1 MATKRPHPWRSLAVL
16 LVALLVGVGLMATL
30 GAWTPRLGLDLRGG
44 TSITLTA
51 RPSAG
56 QGPVTPEKLAE
67 AVEIIRNRVG
77 AIAEA
82 EVTTQGNDH
91 IVVEVPGVGQDQIV
105 RLVGSTAELRF
116 RQVLA
121 AAQVSAPPQTK
132 PTPSKSPATSKATPK
147 PTASPSVTPSKKA
160 TTSPKPRAPGRA
172 VPQAFRQ
179 NAPTPTPTPK
189 ATTSPKATPRT
200 ATPSPGATTP
210 TVDNGKVQVSTT
222 GASPQQLAELQ
233 KFKCSDYA
241 PGKDNSKQVLFT
253 CDREGGTKFVLGPA
267 IVLGSEIADA
277 SAQLP
282 QNQLAWQVG
291 LRLKGQGKS
300 KFAQASTQMYQL
312 QQPLSQFAIVLDGK
326 VVSYPVIQG
335 PITDGQASITGN
347 FSQQESTDLANTLKY
362 GALPL
367 SFETSQVSAVSP
379 TLGSDQLTGGLIAGA
394 IGLALVVVYSFF
406 YYRGLGLVVVLSLAA
421 AGALV
426 YESVVL
432 LGKSAGFTLTL
443 AGIAGL
449 IVAIGIT
456 ADSFVVYF
464 ERLRDEVRDGRSL
477 RTAVETGWIRAR
489 RTILAADSV
498 SLLAAVVLYA
508 LSVGNVRG
516 FAYALG
522 LTTLIDIIIVFVFT
536 KPLITLLARTHFFGE
551 GHRFSGLDPSRLG
564 VPRERLAPRTAT
576 RASSTRAS
584 SPKGA

>member
-1 MATKRPHPWRSLAVL
+1 MATKRPHPWRSLGALL
-16 LVALLVGVGLMATL
+16 LVLVVGFGTMIAIGTL
-30 GAWTPRLGLDLRGG
+30 TPRLGLDLRGG

-67 AVEIIRNRVG
+67 AVDIIRNRVG
-77 AIAEA
+77 SVAEA

-91 IVVEVPGVGQDQIV
+91 IVVEVPGVGQDEIV

-121 AAQVSAPPQTK
+121 VAPAAAAAPAPT
-132 PTPSKSPATSKATPK
+132 PTPSGSPSPSTTPT
-147 PTASPSVTPSKKA
+147 PTPTGSPSASVTPHD
-160 TTSPKPRAPGRA
+160 RGRA
-172 VPQAFRQ
+172 VPQSLKAA
-179 NAPTPTPTPK
+179 APTPTPS
-189 ATTSPKATPRT
+189 ATS
-200 ATPSPGATTP
+200 TPSPTNQPNPPAP
-210 TVDNGKVQVSTT
+210 DNGKVQVSTT
-222 GASPQQLAELQ
+222 GASAAQLAALD
-233 KFKCSDYA
+233 KFKCEQFTPA
-241 PGKDNSKQVLFT
+241 KDNSRNPLLT
-253 CDREGGTKFVLGPA
+253 CDRESATKFVLGPA
-267 IVLGSEIADA
+267 LILGSEISDA

-282 QNQLAWQVG
+282 QNQLSWQVG
-291 LRLKGQGKS
+291 LQLKGAGKS

-326 VVSYPVIQG
+326 VVSFPVIEG
-335 PITDGQASITGN
+335 PITDGQASITGQ
-347 FSQQESTDLANTLKY
+347 FSQQQATDLANTLKY

-367 SFETSQVSAVSP
+367 TFETSQVSTVSP
-379 TLGSDQLTGGLIAGA
+379 TLGSDQLRGGLIAGA
-394 IGLALVVVYSFF
+394 IGLALVVLYSFF

-421 AGALV
+421 AAAVV
-426 YESVVL
+426 YAAVSL
-432 LGKSAGFTLTL
+432 LGPQGFTLTL

-464 ERLRDEVRDGRSL
+464 ERLRDEVREGRSL
-477 RTAVETGWIRAR
+477 RTAVETGWVRAR

-498 SLLAAVVLYA
+498 SLLAAVVLYT

-522 LTTLIDIIIVFVFT
+522 LTTVVDIIIVFVFT
-536 KPLITLLARTHFFGE
+536 KPLLTLLSRTRFFGE

-564 VPRERLAPRTAT
+564 VPRERLAPRTVKRSAT
-576 RASSTRAS
+576 
-584 SPKGA
+584 KGA

>member
-1 MATKRPHPWRSLAVL
+1 
-16 LVALLVGVGLMATL
+16 MATL

-56 QGPVTPEKLAE
+56 QGAITPEKLAE

-121 AAQVSAPPQTK
+121 AAPVAAPPQPK

-147 PTASPSVTPSKKA
+147 PTVGPSVKPSNKA
-160 TTSPKPRAPGRA
+160 TKSPAPRAPGRA
-172 VPQAFRQ
+172 VPQAFRR
-179 NAPTPTPTPK
+179 NAPTPTPTPTPK
-189 ATTSPKATPRT
+189 ATVPAPK
-200 ATPSPGATTP
+200 ATTP
-210 TVDNGKVQVSTT
+210 TVDNGKVRVSTT
-222 GASPQQLAELQ
+222 GASPEQMAALQ
-233 KFKCSDYA
+233 KFKCADYT
-241 PGKDNSKQVLFT
+241 PGKDNFKQALFT
-253 CDREGGTKFVLGPA
+253 CDREGTTKFVLGPA

-291 LRLKGQGKS
+291 LRLKGAGKS

-347 FSQQESTDLANTLKY
+347 FSQQEATDLANTLKY

-367 SFETSQVSAVSP
+367 RFETSQVSAVSP
-379 TLGSDQLTGGLIAGA
+379 TLGSDQLTGGLVAGA
-394 IGLALVVVYSFF
+394 IGLALVVLYSFF

-426 YESVVL
+426 YASVVL

-477 RTAVETGWIRAR
+477 RTAVETGWVRAR

-536 KPLITLLARTHFFGE
+536 KPLVTLLARTRFFGE
-551 GHRFSGLDPSRLG
+551 GHRFSGLDPTRLG

-576 RASSTRAS
+576 RASTRAS

>member
-67 AVEIIRNRVG
+67 AVQIIRNRVG

-121 AAQVSAPPQTK
+121 AAPVSAAAPK
-132 PTPSKSPATSKATPK
+132 PKATPSRSPATPK
-147 PTASPSVTPSKKA
+147 PKPSVSPSAKPSKSA
-160 TTSPKPRAPGRA
+160 KPRSPGRA
-172 VPQAFRQ
+172 VPQAFRRD
-179 NAPTPTPTPK
+179 AAKPTPTPTPK
-189 ATTSPKATPRT
+189 T
-200 ATPSPGATTP
+200 ATPSPKATTP

-222 GASPQQLAELQ
+222 GASPQQMAELQ
-233 KFKCSDYA
+233 KFKCADYT
-241 PGKDNSKQVLFT
+241 PGKDNPKQALFT
-253 CDREGGTKFVLGPA
+253 CDREGTTKFVLGPA
-267 IVLGSEIADA
+267 IILGSEIADA

-291 LRLKGQGKS
+291 LRLKGAGKS

-347 FSQQESTDLANTLKY
+347 FSQQEATDLANTLKY

-394 IGLALVVVYSFF
+394 IGLALVVLYSFF

-426 YESVVL
+426 YASVVL
-432 LGKSAGFTLTL
+432 LGTAQGFTLTL

-464 ERLRDEVRDGRSL
+464 ERLRDEVREGRSL
-477 RTAVETGWIRAR
+477 RTAVETGWVRAR

-536 KPLITLLARTHFFGE
+536 KPLVTLLARTHFFGE

-576 RASSTRAS
+576 RASA
-584 SPKGA
+584 PKGA